1 MAAAALHVQARGIK
15 STRKH
20 EFKKV
25 NDDCLGT
32 ICDNTLAVLMGTN
45 LTTLQRTSLEMIVS
59 SLKIN
64 CTENQLLD
72 AVSGWGKAFP
82 NENTTPLRLMILNQ
96 KHRSLRCHKLHGF
109 DSVCTANSPEIY
121 LKIGVYVGGSG
132 LQRSSRTIKSTNS
145 GFLRVH
151 IANYGRGERCITR
164 SSLPGSDIA
173 SRRVRMCAA
182 LLIRLLEPVL
192 DSCCNRSL
200 HTPALSSTLGSEMVM
215 WKIPVDCHVC
225 LWPLITSHTHVRL
238 GGSCVDG
245 GEVDRLEMYNI
256 QAIPIEDDSCLLEGE
271 ELEEEPLPALHSSP
285 AVDDDKSQ
293 VFL

>member
-1 MAAAALHVQARGIK
+1 MNFKQPNRLH
-15 STRKH
+15 H
-20 EFKKV
+20 
-25 NDDCLGT
+25 
-32 ICDNTLAVLMGTN
+32 
-45 LTTLQRTSLEMIVS
+45 
-59 SLKIN
+59 
-64 CTENQLLD
+64 
-72 AVSGWGKAFP
+72 
-82 NENTTPLRLMILNQ
+82 
-96 KHRSLRCHKLHGF
+96 
-109 DSVCTANSPEIY
+109 SVTA
-121 LKIGVYVGGSG
+121 
-132 LQRSSRTIKSTNS
+132 IKSTNS

-151 IANYGRGERCITR
+151 IANYGRGERCFTR

-173 SRRVRMCAA
+173 SRRVRMCGTTDLSLCLFPPAA

-256 QAIPIEDDSCLLEGE
+256 QAIPIEVCNM
-271 ELEEEPLPALHSSP
+271 
-285 AVDDDKSQ
+285 Q
-293 VFL
+293 MN